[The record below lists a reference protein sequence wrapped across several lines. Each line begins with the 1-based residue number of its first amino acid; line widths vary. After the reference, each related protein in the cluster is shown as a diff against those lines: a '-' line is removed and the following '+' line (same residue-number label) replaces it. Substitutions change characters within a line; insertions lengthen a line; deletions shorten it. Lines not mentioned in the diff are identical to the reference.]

1 MSGEITIMGKLL
13 GVGGIHPKLM
23 TAIDAGVTTVILPRK
38 TNAMCKT
45 YLITSRTALKYNT

>member
-13 GVGGIHPKLM
+13 GVGGIQPKLM